1 VTSVQFTTHLIFQGR
16 CEEAFR
22 FYERLFDGRLQTLLR
37 YGDSPLAGQVEP
49 ALHDK
54 ILHATL
60 NAGEGVI
67 TGADVRPEDY
77 RPPQGFFVL
86 LELRDVQ
93 RAQAVF
99 GELAVGGTVGMA
111 FQKTFW
117 SSGFGI
123 VVDRFD
129 VPWEVTSR

>member
-1 VTSVQFTTHLIFQGR
+1 MRFTTHLIFAGR

-22 FYERLFDGRLQTLLR
+22 FYERLFGGRLQTLLR
-37 YGDSPLAGQVEP
+37 YGESPMAGGVEP
-49 ALHDK
+49 ALHQK

-60 NAGEGVI
+60 HAGEGVL
-67 TGADVRPEDY
+67 TGADVRTDDY
-77 RPPQGFFVL
+77 QAPQGFFVL

-93 RAQAVF
+93 RAEDIF
-99 GELAVGGTVGMA
+99 RELAAGGVVQMP

-117 SSGFGI
+117 SPGFGV

-129 VPWEVTSR
+129 VPWEVTCG